1 MHIERTPIST
11 NLPFDLTRV
20 MEHCRVT
27 ASDGMAEL
35 QYMALAAAAEFEAYA
50 AIALLTQTVK
60 VTLDQ
65 PPRSCVLP
73 LPIAP
78 VLDPL
83 SVEMT
88 VDGLAFEDFAV
99 VSGLRPAIRF
109 TESKPCG
116 LIIIQYEAG
125 FGAEAIN
132 LPLDIRGA
140 INDQAVSFF
149 EIRGVGDGKT
159 NGMSPHMA
167 RVAARY
173 RRVAL

>member
-1 MHIERTPIST
+1 MHIERTPVST
-11 NLPFDLTRV
+11 ALPFVLTEV
-20 MEHCRVT
+20 MNHCRVT
-27 ASDGMAEL
+27 DNASQSEL
-35 QYMALAAAAEFEAYA
+35 HSMALSAAAEFEAYA
-50 AIALLTQTVK
+50 AVALMTQTVK

-65 PPRSCVLP
+65 PPRSCVMP
-73 LPIAP
+73 LPFAP

-99 VSGLRPAIRF
+99 ITGPRPAIRF

-116 LIIIQYEAG
+116 LIVIEYQAG
-125 FGAEAIN
+125 FGDST
-132 LPLDIRGA
+132 LDVPRDIRAA
-140 INDQAVSFF
+140 INDQVAAFYD
-149 EIRGVGDGKT
+149 IRGSSDGKT